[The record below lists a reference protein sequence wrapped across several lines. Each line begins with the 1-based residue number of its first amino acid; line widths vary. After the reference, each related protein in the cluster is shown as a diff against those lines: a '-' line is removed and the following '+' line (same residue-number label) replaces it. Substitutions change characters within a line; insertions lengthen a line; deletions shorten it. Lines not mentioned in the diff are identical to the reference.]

1 MKNKFSFFSV
11 ILIFTAVIFS
21 CSLNE
26 NEGVLLVK
34 NNSGDTSI
42 KNVMIKSETDSGFHS
57 VYSGEIKADDSF
69 YISVP
74 EGEYCAKI
82 ETEKTLLNGESETKT
97 FETGYNDYKKIDRE
111 NTQTIIF
118 DGNGIFFQK

>member
-1 MKNKFSFFSV
+1 M